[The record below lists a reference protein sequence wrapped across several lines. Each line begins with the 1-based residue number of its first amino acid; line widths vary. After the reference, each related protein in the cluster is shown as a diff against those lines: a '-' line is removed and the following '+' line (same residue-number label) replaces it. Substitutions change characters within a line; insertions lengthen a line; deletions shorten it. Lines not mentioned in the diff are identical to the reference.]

1 VSVKFLR
8 GAHRK
13 MAENYSI
20 YEGRELITYKDGE
33 KNTARHPIVK
43 EAPLTIILNG
53 EELATLV
60 CSPHSFELLAIGF
73 LVSEGILQNH
83 DDLKDIA
90 CRPEQGVVWV
100 DTTDGATRIDGF
112 LRRNFASCC
121 GKGRPSL
128 PFLNDYKQI
137 QPTAHMTR
145 FTVKELLGWATLLD
159 EEAKTFKLTGGV
171 HEAALAYREGFV
183 VGYEDIGRHNA
194 LDRILGYTFLNNIDT
209 SDKAI
214 ILSSRISSEMLA
226 KVARIGA
233 PVVVS
238 RAALTCLSIDL
249 AEQLGITLVGFARD
263 NGLNVYTHPGRI
275 ME

>member
-1 VSVKFLR
+1 
-8 GAHRK
+8 
-13 MAENYSI
+13 
-20 YEGRELITYKDGE
+20 
-33 KNTARHPIVK
+33 
-43 EAPLTIILNG
+43 
-53 EELATLV
+53 
-60 CSPHSFELLAIGF
+60 

-83 DDLKDIA
+83 GDLKDIA

-137 QPTAHMTR
+137 QPIAHMTR
-145 FTVKELLGWATLLD
+145 FTVKDLLGWATLLD

-194 LDRILGYTFLNNIDT
+194 LDRILGYTFLNHIDT